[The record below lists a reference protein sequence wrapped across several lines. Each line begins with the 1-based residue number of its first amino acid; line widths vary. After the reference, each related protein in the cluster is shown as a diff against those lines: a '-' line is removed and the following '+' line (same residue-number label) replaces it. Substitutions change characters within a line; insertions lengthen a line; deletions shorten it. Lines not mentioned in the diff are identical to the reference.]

1 MRKDLNVKNLLND
14 SYPFY
19 SDKLFWYATKVTI
32 EKNTISIFT
41 NNNNLVTFDNT
52 NIDVKKISQLTSIKQ
67 NNMTTLENVL
77 ISSGSFLFIND
88 KLAVTQRQLTTK
100 YDPGFWT
107 TPAGRCDRSLY
118 ITAIKETIEEIEI
131 SQNQTKLFLNI
142 AKNLLTTNENIKY
155 YDVSFENKKFPI
167 NLYDVTVY
175 LDDEIIEETKMWFY
189 YSKDVNTIEFRLPIF
204 ANIDEENLIFSNPEF
219 HTPTALLTIDELVKL
234 QTVPA
239 LKNLIEELKNG
250 K

>member
-1 MRKDLNVKNLLND
+1 MNLSVKSLLNN

-19 SDKLFWYATKVTI
+19 SDKLFWYASKVTI
-32 EKNTISIFT
+32 QNNTISVFI
-41 NNNNLVTFDNT
+41 NNENLVTFDNID
-52 NIDVKKISQLTSIKQ
+52 IDVKKISQLTSIKR

-107 TPAGRCDRSLY
+107 TPAGRCDRNLY
-118 ITAIKETIEEIEI
+118 TTAIKETIEEIEI
-131 SQNQTKLFLNI
+131 SHNQTKLFPNI

-155 YDVSFENKKFPI
+155 YDVFFENKKFPI

-204 ANIDEENLIFSNPEF
+204 ANIDEKSYILKSRIS
-219 HTPTALLTIDELVKL
+219 HTNSTF
-234 QTVPA
+234 
-239 LKNLIEELKNG
+239 NNR
-250 K
+250 